1 MGIRTGPTRFLA
13 YPSTSWYTL
22 GCMALGVENYRVD
35 RSEYGK
41 TDSLDAIQFKLSVP
55 LKVGEGEIVE

>member
-1 MGIRTGPTRFLA
+1 
-13 YPSTSWYTL
+13 
-22 GCMALGVENYRVD
+22 MALGVENYRVD